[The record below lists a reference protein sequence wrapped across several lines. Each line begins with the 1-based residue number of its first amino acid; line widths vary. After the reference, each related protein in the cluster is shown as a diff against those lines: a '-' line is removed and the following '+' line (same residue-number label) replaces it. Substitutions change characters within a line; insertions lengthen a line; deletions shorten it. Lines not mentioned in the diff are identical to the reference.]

1 MESGNLLKGIKYLK
15 KAVELKYPRAF
26 YNLGK
31 CYENGVGVSQN
42 IDESRSLYLKG
53 GEIGDVQCKLEYV
66 KSHLGCKLSDEK
78 TLLKMVEL
86 TR

>member
-1 MESGNLLKGIKYLK
+1 VESGNLLKGIKYLK

-42 IDESRSLYLKG
+42 ID
-53 GEIGDVQCKLEYV
+53 
-66 KSHLGCKLSDEK
+66 
-78 TLLKMVEL
+78 
-86 TR
+86 